1 MITVLDWKLSDFM
14 STEDQTYQNAK
25 LHFESAS
32 ELMMCERWNEAE
44 TELRK
49 SLHYFPGRVS
59 TSINLSAVLLKLG
72 RFQEAKVLIEKAL
85 ALDPDNP
92 AIHMNAGLILWNE
105 RQFEA
110 ALKKFEFVIELQ
122 SDSADAWLN
131 RGNALKLLRR
141 LDDALLSFKRAF
153 ELNPI
158 GDFYLGALVHAKMHL
173 CDWADLDLQVKE
185 IEARIKSGRKVST
198 PFSILGLFDS
208 PELQRL
214 AAESAVNPS
223 INSSSPLCAISPKRK
238 KEKIRVGYF
247 SMDFYNHPVSFLL
260 ADLIDAHDRT
270 NFEIYAFSFGHEVRD
285 EMRIRLEKSFD
296 KFFDLKDLDESEIAK
311 FSRKLDLDIAID
323 LAGYTNNSKPE
334 IFFNR
339 VAPIQINYLGYPGT
353 WGNKCMDYFIGDQTT
368 VTESNQT
375 DFIEKIIFLPNSFQV
390 NSRTRDNVRSEV
402 SRRECGLPEDV
413 FVFCCFNNT
422 WKITPDM
429 FSIWIRILLRVK
441 ESVLWLYADNLT
453 AEENLTKQILLHGIS
468 TDRLIF
474 LRRLPRDEYLSRYG
488 LADLFL
494 DTHPYNAGTTASD
507 ALWMGLPVLTLAGRS
522 FVSRMAMSLLNN
534 LGSDF
539 LSESLVTSDI
549 DQYEARAVEL
559 ALNKETL
566 KSLKTELR
574 LKRGSASLF
583 DTALFARQIE
593 AAYKEIHV
601 RHRAGLRPDHL
612 YIENRHKTR

>member
-110 ALKKFEFVIELQ
+110 ALTKFEFVIELQ

-141 LDDALLSFKRAF
+141 LDDALLSFKKAF

-173 CDWADLDLQVKE
+173 CDWADFDMQVKE
-185 IEARIKSGRKVST
+185 LETRIKSGRKVST

-223 INSSSPLCAISPKRK
+223 VNPSSPLRTVSPKKK

-270 NFEIYAFSFGHEVRD
+270 HFEIYALSFGHEVRD

-296 KFFDLKDLDESEIAK
+296 KFFDLKDLDEPEIAK
-311 FSRKLDLDIAID
+311 ISRELDLDIAID
-323 LAGYTNNSKPE
+323 LAGHTDNSKPE
-334 IFFNR
+334 IFLSR

-353 WGNKCMDYFIGDQTT
+353 WGHKCMDYFIGDKIS
-368 VTESNQT
+368 VNGSNQSE
-375 DFIEKIIFLPNSFQV
+375 FLEKIIFLPNSFQV
-390 NSRTRDNVRSEV
+390 NSRTRDRINSEV
-402 SRRECGLPEDV
+402 NREDCGLPENA

-422 WKITPDM
+422 WKITPAI
-429 FSIWIRILLRVK
+429 FSSWMRVLLQVPG
-441 ESVLWLYADNLT
+441 SVLWLYVDNSI
-453 AEENLTKQILLHGIS
+453 AEKNITKQSIAHGIAV
-468 TDRLIF
+468 DRLVF
-474 LRRLPRDEYLSRYG
+474 LRRLPRHEYLSRYV

-494 DTHPYNAGTTASD
+494 DTYPYNAGTTASD
-507 ALWMGLPVLTLAGRS
+507 ALWMGLPVLTLAGQS
-522 FVSRMAMSLLNN
+522 FVSRMATSLLKN
-534 LGSDF
+534 LGSDL
-539 LSESLVTSDI
+539 LSRSLATYSI
-549 DQYEARAVEL
+549 RQYESQAVEI
-559 ALNKETL
+559 ALNSEKRMEI
-566 KSLKTELR
+566 KTELSLR
-574 LKRGSASLF
+574 RTAAPLF
-583 DTALFARQIE
+583 DTRVFAGHLE
-593 AAYKEIHV
+593 AAFKLAWSRYE
-601 RHRAGLRPDHL
+601 AGLPPEHL
-612 YIENRHKTR
+612 SV